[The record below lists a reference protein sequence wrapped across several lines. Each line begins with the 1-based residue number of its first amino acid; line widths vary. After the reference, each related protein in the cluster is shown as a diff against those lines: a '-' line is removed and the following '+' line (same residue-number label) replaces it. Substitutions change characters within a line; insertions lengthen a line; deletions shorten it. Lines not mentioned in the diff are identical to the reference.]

1 MMTPQTTEK
10 FATADL
16 TALRNDLL
24 QTGLDAFQAAELI
37 SSFLMGRGY
46 GVSHNDALDAATHI
60 ESERC
65 STEAMQNE
73 LERIALIM

>member
-1 MMTPQTTEK
+1 MTTPQMTEK

-16 TALRNDLL
+16 SALRNDLL
-24 QTGLDAFQAAELI
+24 QTGLDSFQAAELI

-46 GVSHNDALDAATHI
+46 GVSQHDALNAAAAI
-60 ESERC
+60 ESRRC